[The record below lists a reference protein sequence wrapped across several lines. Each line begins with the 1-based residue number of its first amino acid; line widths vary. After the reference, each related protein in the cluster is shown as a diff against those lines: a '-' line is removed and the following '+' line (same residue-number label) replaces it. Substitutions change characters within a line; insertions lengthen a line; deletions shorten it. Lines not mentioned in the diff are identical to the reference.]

1 MQIPELGL
9 NVFMDGITNI
19 YPMIGTVTDI
29 KFPISQTS
37 TFFQDP
43 PEIVIAPSFDLN
55 EPFHGS
61 GLLTSVDLIHPILGE
76 RNIPIYLPPG
86 YLNPYKRFPVTF
98 VIDASLEYMEVLKP
112 QFGKILTTYITR
124 KIDFQNILG

>member
-1 MQIPELGL
+1 MQISEIGL
-9 NVFMDGITNI
+9 SVFMDGIPNI

-61 GLLTSVDLIHPILGE
+61 GLLTSVDLIHPIFGE

-98 VIDASLEYMEVLKP
+98 VIDASLKYMEVLKP
-112 QFGKILTTYITR
+112 QFGKILTT
-124 KIDFQNILG
+124 

>member
-1 MQIPELGL
+1 MQISEIGL
-9 NVFMDGITNI
+9 SVFMDGIPNI

-43 PEIVIAPSFDLN
+43 PEIVISPSFDLN

-98 VIDASLEYMEVLKP
+98 VIDASLKYMEVLKP
-112 QFGKILTTYITR
+112 QFGKILTT
-124 KIDFQNILG
+124 

>member
-1 MQIPELGL
+1 MLRAVGVFSSQERIKYLSLLCAAPELQGE
-9 NVFMDGITNI
+9 TR
-19 YPMIGTVTDI
+19 T
-29 KFPISQTS
+29 QTS

-61 GLLTSVDLIHPILGE
+61 GLLTSVDLSHPIFGE

-98 VIDASLEYMEVLKP
+98 VIDASLKYMEVLKP
-112 QFGKILTTYITR
+112 QFGKILTTYIT
-124 KIDFQNILG
+124 KQIDFQNILG